1 MKIKKHIL
9 WLWVLLL
16 LADSL
21 FSLTIKIGSIAPAR
35 SPWDNAI
42 KKMGREWAR
51 ISGGKVQIKVFAGG
65 IAGEEADMIRKMRM
79 GLLGGA
85 ALTNLGITHI
95 YTDVYVLNTP
105 MLITSD
111 DELNYI
117 FDKMKPY
124 FEKEIEK
131 KGFKV
136 VIWSLT
142 GWVNFFTKGKVLYPD
157 DLRKH
162 KISFTT
168 GMPQMEQAFKRAG
181 YYVIP
186 NDLNDLMM
194 ALQSGMVD
202 ACYMPPV
209 LAASGQY
216 FAQVPNM
223 CSIKVAPL
231 LGGIVLTAKTWEQIP
246 AEYKKEMTTVLQK
259 ISDELYREVGK
270 LEKEA
275 IEKMK
280 EHDLVVNEVPADS
293 LPKWKAAAEKGLD
306 ELIGKA
312 FSKEIYDQVMVHL
325 KEYHKLHGN

>member
-9 WLWVLLL
+9 GLWILLFL
-16 LADSL
+16 TGSL

-51 ISGGKVQIKVFAGG
+51 ISGGKVQIKVYAGG
-65 IAGEEADMIRKMRM
+65 IVGEEGDMIRKMRM
-79 GLLGGA
+79 GMLGGA
-85 ALTNLGITHI
+85 ALTNLGVTHI
-95 YTDVYVLNTP
+95 YRDVYVLNTP
-105 MLITSD
+105 MLITTD
-111 DELNYI
+111 GELNYV
-117 FDKMKPY
+117 FEKMKPF

-142 GWVNFFTKGKVLYPD
+142 GWVNFFTKEKVLYPE
-157 DLRKH
+157 DLKKH

-168 GMPQMEQAFKRAG
+168 GMPQMEQAFKKAG
-181 YYVIP
+181 FYVIP

-202 ACYMPPV
+202 ACYMPP
-209 LAASGQY
+209 LLIASGQY
-216 FAQVPNM
+216 FAQLPNM
-223 CSIKVAPL
+223 CSLKVAPL
-231 LGGIVLTAKTWEQIP
+231 LGAIVLTAKTWEQIP
-246 AEYKKEMTTVLQK
+246 GEYKKEMTEALKK
-259 ISDELYREVGK
+259 ISDELYQEVGR

-280 EHDLVVNEVPADS
+280 EHDLVVNDIPADS
-293 LPKWKAAAEKGLD
+293 LPKWKATAERGLD
-306 ELIGKA
+306 ELLGKA
-312 FSKEIYDQVMVHL
+312 FSKEIYDQVMLHI
-325 KEYHKLHGN
+325 KEYQKTHGN

>member
-16 LADSL
+16 LTDSL

-51 ISGGKVQIKVFAGG
+51 ISGGKVEIKVYAGG
-65 IAGEEADMIRKMRM
+65 ITGDEADMIRKMRM

-95 YTDVYVLNTP
+95 YADTFVLSTP

-111 DELNYI
+111 GELNYI
-117 FDKMKPY
+117 FEKMKPY

-136 VIWSLT
+136 IIWSLT
-142 GWVNFFTKGKVLYPD
+142 GWVNFFTKGKVLYPE

-162 KISFTT
+162 KISFAT
-168 GMPQMEQAFKRAG
+168 GMPQMEQAFKKAG

-202 ACYMPPV
+202 ACYMPPL

-223 CSIKVAPL
+223 CSLKVAPL
-231 LGGIVLTAKTWEQIP
+231 LGGIVLSTKIWEQIP
-246 AEYKKEMTTVLQK
+246 DEYRKEMIAVLKK
-259 ISDELYREVGK
+259 ISDDLYQEVSK
-270 LEKEA
+270 LEKDA

-280 EHDLVVNEVPADS
+280 EHDLVVNEAPADS
-293 LPKWKAAAEKGLD
+293 LIKWKAAAEKGMD

-312 FSKEIYDQVMVHL
+312 YSKEVYDQVMSYL
-325 KEYHKLHGN
+325 KEYHKSHGN